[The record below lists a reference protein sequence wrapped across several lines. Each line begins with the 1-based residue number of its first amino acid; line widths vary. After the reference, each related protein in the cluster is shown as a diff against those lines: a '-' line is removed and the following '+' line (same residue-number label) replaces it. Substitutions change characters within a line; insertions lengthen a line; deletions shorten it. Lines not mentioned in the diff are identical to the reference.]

1 MGSGT
6 FEMAL
11 TPPLARLIRLGGLPL
26 ALSEWLL
33 LSSNAELG
41 DLDWTGDADCILS
54 R

>member
-33 LSSNAELG
+33 LSNNAELLARLASLARR
-41 DLDWTGDADCILS
+41 DS
-54 R
+54 